1 MIEVNGR
8 RVPTTDQLF
17 WAGYPCAYYLPGTV
31 APIGLTESGATGL
44 PVGVQ
49 IVGRRYDDL
58 TCLQMAALIEEGYR
72 RFTPPP
78 GY

>member
-1 MIEVNGR
+1 MNGH

-17 WAGYPCAYYLPGTV
+17 WAGYPCAFYLPGTV
-31 APIGLTESGATGL
+31 APIGMVDGGPAGAAL

-58 TCLQMAALIEEGYR
+58 TCLAMAALIEEGHR

-78 GY
+78 GF